1 MDAETGRWCAG
12 SFPHL
17 SSYILEHAHT
27 IDDLVS
33 GLFVDDGN
41 PRRTQDGA
49 DKVQELCAHAL
60 QNLALSD
67 IGKAALRSHA
77 DVLPSLR
84 KVATAEGG
92 LSDDVSVAS

>member
-1 MDAETGRWCAG
+1 MYVDK
-12 SFPHL
+12 P
-17 SSYILEHAHT
+17 YVLEHAHA

-41 PRRTQDGA
+41 HRRTQDGA

-67 IGKAALRSHA
+67 IGKAALRSQA
-77 DVLPSLR
+77 DVLPSPGWGYT
-84 KVATAEGG
+84 VIFGYSYTNIH
-92 LSDDVSVAS
+92 